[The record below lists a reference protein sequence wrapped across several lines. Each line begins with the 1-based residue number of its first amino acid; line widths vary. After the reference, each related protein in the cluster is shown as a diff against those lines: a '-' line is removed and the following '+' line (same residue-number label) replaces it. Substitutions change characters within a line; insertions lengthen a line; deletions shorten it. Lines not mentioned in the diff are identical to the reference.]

1 MIQKDQVDEKIRILM
16 IDDDQG
22 VLYTARM
29 ILKQHY
35 QKIITDYNPVSAFEK
50 LQRDQFDIILLDM
63 NFRSGAT
70 SGEEGIDWLK
80 RIRELQPEAQV
91 IMQTAYGDID
101 LAVESMRE
109 GAVDF
114 ITKPWEKDKLLSAV
128 NHARELFRSKKEIR
142 SLKSRQQVLLQ
153 EADKEFSRMIG
164 NDPSIRAVIKQ
175 VEKVAA
181 TDAHVLILGENGTGK
196 ELIARKIHQLS
207 PRSSEA
213 FVKVDLGA
221 VPETL
226 FESELFGHVKG
237 AFTDARE
244 ERAGRFEIAEGGTL
258 FLDEIGNL
266 NQGLQAKL
274 LSVIQNKS
282 FNRVGSNEILPVDVR
297 LVCATNKDLYAE
309 VENNR
314 FRQDLLYRIN
324 TIEILLP
331 PLRNRKTDIPLL
343 VDHFLGIFIKKY
355 RKDKFDVDPEVY
367 ETLKEYPW
375 PGNIRE
381 LRHSVERAVIMA
393 EGNNLEA
400 SDFIPAS
407 GYKLNKTSFHSVQM
421 EDVEKQAIQEALRK
435 SKGNLTLA
443 ATELGIGR
451 TTLYRK
457 MKKYHLK

>member
-1 MIQKDQVDEKIRILM
+1 MDNTTHILL

-22 VLYTARM
+22 VLYTAKM

-35 QKIITDYNPVSAFEK
+35 QQVQTDFNPVSAYEK
-50 LQRDQFDIILLDM
+50 LKKDHFDIILLDM

-80 RIRELQPEAQV
+80 KIRELQPDAQV
-91 IMQTAYGDID
+91 IMHTAYGDIS

-114 ITKPWEKDKLLSAV
+114 LTKPWEKEKLLSTV
-128 NHARELFRSKKEIR
+128 NNAYNLFKSSQEIK
-142 SLKSRQQVLLQ
+142 SLKSKQKVLLQ
-153 EADKEFSRMIG
+153 EADKEFNQMIG
-164 NDPSIRAVIKQ
+164 RDRSFKAVLKQ

-196 ELIARKIHQLS
+196 ELIARKIHHLS
-207 PRSSEA
+207 NRSEQP

-221 VPETL
+221 IPETL

-237 AFTDARE
+237 AFTDAKG

-274 LSVIQNKS
+274 LSVIQNKT

-297 LVCATNKDLYAE
+297 LLCATNKDLYQE
-309 VENNR
+309 VEQNR

-324 TIEILLP
+324 TIEILVP
-331 PLRNRKTDIPLL
+331 PLRGRKPDIPLL
-343 VDHFLGIFIKKY
+343 INHFLEIFMKKY
-355 RKDKFDVDPEVY
+355 RKGKFRVDREVF
-367 ETLKEYPW
+367 ETLMEYPW

-381 LRHSVERAVIMA
+381 LRHAVERAVIMA
-393 EGNNLEA
+393 EAADLKT
-400 SDFIPAS
+400 SDFITAS
-407 GYKLNKTSFHSVQM
+407 NFKYSSSNFQSVHM
-421 EDVEKQAIQEALRK
+421 DDVEKQAIQEALK
-435 SKGNLTLA
+435 KNKGNFTLA
-443 ATELGIGR
+443 AAELGIGR

>member
-1 MIQKDQVDEKIRILM
+1 MDNSASILL
-16 IDDDQG
+16 IDDDHG
-22 VLYTARM
+22 VLYTAKM

-35 QKIITDYNPVSAFEK
+35 KKVETDSNPVSAFEK
-50 LQRDQFDIILLDM
+50 LKKDRFDIILLDM

-80 RIRELQPEAQV
+80 KIHELQPDAQV
-91 IMQTAYGDID
+91 IMHTAYGDIG

-109 GAVDF
+109 GAIDF
-114 ITKPWEKDKLLSAV
+114 LTKPWEKEKLLSTV
-128 NHARELFRSKKEIR
+128 NNAYNLFRSNREIK
-142 SLKSRQQVLLQ
+142 SLKLKQQVLLQ
-153 EADKEFSRMIG
+153 EADKEFSQMIG
-164 NDPSIRAVIKQ
+164 RDQSFQAVLKQ
-175 VEKVAA
+175 VEKVAD
-181 TDAHVLILGENGTGK
+181 TDANVLIFGENGTGK
-196 ELIARKIHQLS
+196 ELIARKTHHLS
-207 PRSSEA
+207 NRSDQP

-221 VPETL
+221 IPETL

-266 NQGLQAKL
+266 NPGLQAKL

-297 LVCATNKDLYAE
+297 LICATNKNLYQE
-309 VENNR
+309 VEQNQ

-324 TIEILLP
+324 TIEILVP
-331 PLRNRKTDIPLL
+331 SLRNRKPDIPLL
-343 VDHFLGIFIKKY
+343 INHFLEIFIKKY
-355 RKDKFDVDPEVY
+355 QKGKFRVNPEVF
-367 ETLKEYPW
+367 ESLTEYPW

-381 LRHSVERAVIMA
+381 LRHAVERAVIMA
-393 EGNNLEA
+393 EGADLKT
-400 SDFIPAS
+400 SDFITAS
-407 GYKLNKTSFHSVQM
+407 NIKHSSSKYQSVHM
-421 EDVEKQAIQEALRK
+421 DDVEKQAIQEALK
-435 SKGNLTLA
+435 KNKGNFTMA
-443 ATELGIGR
+443 AAELGIGR